1 MSISFILIFDFTSQ
15 KNRGIQMIKD
25 NLLKSILA
33 STLLVTA
40 VFAQDNVDAIEKA
53 RQAKEAADKAAEE
66 AAAATSAAIEQAAA
80 QAAKEARAEAKRKK
94 VEEEERKIAEA
105 EAAEEA
111 ELDAAASAAAE
122 EAKRKMAAELGL
134 EVDPPDDEAVV
145 EGTIGEEEVVEDVV
159 AKEDSGWNIGAA
171 ASVGLVKG
179 ESFSG
184 GLPTGGTVV
193 ITTPFG
199 FKLGPFDYT
208 VSIGFGGYS
217 ASFEDDEGLKSDFNP
232 GFVGIGGNL
241 TIAKFI
247 FAEGHVG
254 SVGEG
259 SGFRGFAGITLE
271 RLMKNSLNLP
281 VNLLIGSEAFY
292 STSMTDAGNPSGWAA
307 VGIRLDYG
315 F

>member
-1 MSISFILIFDFTSQ
+1 MYISRFLIVNIILIGLLFSQDNEGDIATSSDSVSIASDSIS
-15 KNRGIQMIKD
+15 
-25 NLLKSILA
+25 
-33 STLLVTA
+33 
-40 VFAQDNVDAIEKA
+40 VDTTV
-53 RQAKEAADKAAEE
+53 KEIAEE
-66 AAAATSAAIEQAAA
+66 
-80 QAAKEARAEAKRKK
+80 
-94 VEEEERKIAEA
+94 
-105 EAAEEA
+105 
-111 ELDAAASAAAE
+111 
-122 EAKRKMAAELGL
+122 
-134 EVDPPDDEAVV
+134 
-145 EGTIGEEEVVEDVV
+145 VV
-159 AKEDSGWNIGAA
+159 AKEASGWNVGAA
-171 ASVGLVKG
+171 ASIGLIKG

-208 VSIGFGGYS
+208 VSLGFGGYS

-254 SVGEG
+254 NVGEG

-315 F
+315 L

>member
-1 MSISFILIFDFTSQ
+1 
-15 KNRGIQMIKD
+15 MIKD

-80 QAAKEARAEAKRKK
+80 QAAKEARADAKRKK
-94 VEEEERKIAEA
+94 VEEEERKLAEA

-134 EVDPPDDEAVV
+134 EVDDPDADDAVV
-145 EGTIGEEEVVEDVV
+145 EGTGSEEETEEVV
-159 AKEDSGWNIGAA
+159 AKEASGWNLGAA
-171 ASVGLVKG
+171 ASVGLLSG
-179 ESFSG
+179 ETFTNV
-184 GLPTGGTVV
+184 PTGGTVV
-193 ITTPFG
+193 LTTPFG

-208 VSIGFGGYS
+208 ISLGFGGYS
-217 ASFEDDEGLKSDFNP
+217 GSNDTGDSTETFDPSFFG
-232 GFVGIGGNL
+232 VGGNL
-241 TIAKFI
+241 TIAEII

-254 SVGEG
+254 NVGNG
-259 SGFRGFAGITLE
+259 TGFRGFAGITLE
-271 RLMKNSLNLP
+271 KLMSKGLNLP

-292 STSMTDAGNPSGWAA
+292 STDMSGGGNSSGWASLG
-307 VGIRLDYG
+307 VRLDYS